1 MIAGIGIDIVEIER
15 IRGLIE
21 RYGSRFID
29 RVFSPC
35 EISYCRKK
43 KDPSGS
49 FAARF
54 AVKEAFVKAL
64 GTGMIRGM
72 KFNDVSLEFTDRPEI
87 KLSGAA
93 ESIAKTKGIASMHAS
108 ISHEKGYAIAIVILE
123 V

>member
-1 MIAGIGIDIVEIER
+1 MIAGVGIDIVEIER
-15 IRGLIE
+15 IRNLIN

-29 RVFSPC
+29 RVFSPS
-35 EISYCRKK
+35 EILYCRNK

-49 FAARF
+49 FGARF

-64 GTGMIRGM
+64 GTGMIEGM
-72 KFNDVSLEFTDRPEI
+72 KFKDVALEFIDRPEI
-87 KLSGAA
+87 KLSGVA
-93 ESIAKTKGIASMHAS
+93 ETIAKTRRIAAMHTS

>member
-35 EISYCRKK
+35 EISYCRNK

-64 GTGMIRGM
+64 GTGMVGGM
-72 KFNDVSLEFTDRPEI
+72 KFNDVSFEFTERPEI
-87 KLSGAA
+87 KLSGVA
-93 ESIAKTKGIASMHAS
+93 ESIAKTKGIASMQVS